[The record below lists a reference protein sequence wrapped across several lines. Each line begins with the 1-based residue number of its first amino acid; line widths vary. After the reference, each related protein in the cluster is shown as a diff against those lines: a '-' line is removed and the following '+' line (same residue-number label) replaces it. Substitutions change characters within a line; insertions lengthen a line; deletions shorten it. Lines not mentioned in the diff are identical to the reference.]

1 MLFSGLIPV
10 HISFHQENNERLNT
24 LKALDRSGN
33 KPEAGTKKKTGL
45 FSVLRPYRGIVIILI
60 IMALAGSAINLLI
73 PKIIAHG
80 IDSLSDNS
88 FRAGKVISEFLIAAA
103 GIFVFTF
110 FQGVIQTLTSERV
123 ARDLR
128 NKMAEKISFQTFT
141 FILNANPSKLLTNMT
156 SDMDSVKM
164 FVAQAFVTIISSL
177 FVIIG
182 ASVLLIMINW
192 KLAVA
197 VLLIVPILAISFF
210 IVFRKVRVIFR
221 KSREVID
228 ALNRIINESIL
239 GAAIIRVLNS
249 QQPENQKFLEK
260 NMESRDLGLS
270 IVRLFS
276 ALIPIVMFVSNMAVV
291 LILALGGHY
300 VVSGSL
306 TLGNFAAFNSYLIML
321 IFPVM
326 MIGFMSN
333 IIASATASYGRI
345 RQVLDEPPPAES
357 GKVNSAIRG
366 DISLKN
372 VSLSYGKKPVLK
384 NVTFSVRAGSKTAI
398 IGPTAAGKSQLLYLL
413 TNIIPPD
420 SGSME
425 FDSISIGM
433 YSKEVFHRQIGFV
446 FQDSVIFNMTLREN
460 IAFSDNVTEESLK
473 KAIETAE
480 LNDFIDSLPKKL
492 DTIVAERG
500 TSLSGGQKQRIML
513 ARALAINPKILLLD
527 DFTSRVDRQTENK
540 ILCNIEN
547 NYPEMTL
554 LSVTQKIAPVKHFDQ
569 IILLMEG
576 EIIASGK
583 HKDLMA
589 SSPEYIQIYS
599 SQRSTHHYEL

>member
-1 MLFSGLIPV
+1 
-10 HISFHQENNERLNT
+10 
-24 LKALDRSGN
+24 
-33 KPEAGTKKKTGL
+33 
-45 FSVLRPYRGIVIILI
+45 VLRPYWGIVIILI
-60 IMALAGSAINLLI
+60 ILALAGSAINLLI
-73 PKIIAHG
+73 PKIIARG
-80 IDSLSDNS
+80 IDAFSENM
-88 FRAGKVISEFLIAAA
+88 FRAGTVISEFLVAAT

-110 FQGVIQTLTSERV
+110 LQGVLQTITADRV

-128 NKMAEKISFQTFT
+128 NRLAEKLSHQTLN
-141 FILNANPSKLLTNMT
+141 FIIRSNPSKLLTNMT

-192 KLAVA
+192 KLALA
-197 VLLIVPILAISFF
+197 VLFIVPVITTAFI
-210 IVFRKVRVIFR
+210 IVFRKVRVIFK

-239 GAAIIRVLNS
+239 GAALIRVLNS

-276 ALIPIVMFVSNMAVV
+276 VLVPIIMFVSNVAVV
-291 LILALGGHY
+291 VILAFGGHY
-300 VVSGSL
+300 VVAGSL

-333 IIASATASYGRI
+333 IIAAATASYGRI
-345 RQVLDEPPPAES
+345 KQVLDEPPPAES
-357 GKVNSAIRG
+357 GTVTSVIRG

-384 NVTFSVRAGSKTAI
+384 DISFSVKAGSNTAI
-398 IGPTAAGKSQLLYLL
+398 IGPTAAGKSQLLLLL
-413 TNIIPPD
+413 TNIIHPD
-420 SGSME
+420 SGSLK
-425 FDSISIGM
+425 FDDISIEK
-433 YSKEVFHRQIGFV
+433 YTRKVFHRQIGFV
-446 FQDSVIFNMTLREN
+446 FQESIIFNMKLREN

-480 LNDFIDSLPKKL
+480 LNDFIESLPEKL
-492 DTIVAERG
+492 DTVVAERG

-540 ILCNIEN
+540 ILCNIRN
-547 NYPEMTL
+547 NYPGMTL
-554 LSVTQKIAPVKHFDQ
+554 LSVTQKIAPVRHFDQ

-583 HKDLMA
+583 HKDLLE
-589 SSPEYIQIYS
+589 SSPEYIQIYN